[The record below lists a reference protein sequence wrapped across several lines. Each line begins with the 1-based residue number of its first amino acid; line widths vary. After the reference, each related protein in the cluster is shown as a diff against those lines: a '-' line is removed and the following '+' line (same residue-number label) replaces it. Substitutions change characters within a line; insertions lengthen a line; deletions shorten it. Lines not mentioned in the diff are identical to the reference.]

1 MTRFTPAPEVF
12 PIIEWDAAVVEQ
24 WLRETGYL
32 NQGLFLT
39 LRDERNDTEANYYF
53 DGGIMSFVRHLNR
66 SHQALH
72 AKPVY
77 AEKTYE
83 NDTVVEVALQYNDSF
98 VEKVYTFANNI
109 NTIDGGAHPTGR
121 RTPPPRTLHGYSSR
135 HRQPCA
141 RPARPPAPRSRQRS
155 AHTRAGPAS

>member
-109 NTIDGGAHPTGR
+109 NTIDGGAHLTGFR
-121 RTPPPRTLHGYSSR
+121 IRLNRTHNPQAGKNGQVDGADPH
-135 HRQPCA
+135 
-141 RPARPPAPRSRQRS
+141 PPAD
-155 AHTRAGPAS
+155 